1 VARTVAGPH
10 RHRYCEDN
18 FPESFSRTFQIR
30 YDECG
35 ADRAVRASAHL
46 QLFQEIAFGHS
57 AACGFPLTW
66 YEARRLF
73 WVTRRVHLAIHVR
86 AQYGEL
92 LTYTTRLAGAR
103 RVMARRVNTATRT
116 SDNALVATCL
126 TDWVFTR
133 DGAAAVRIHD
143 GLVAAFPAMSRPVA
157 PIALDDPAPPPT
169 AAHTAVH
176 VRASDLDGVGHVNH
190 PVYVDLLDDAVIR
203 AGGEGSV
210 TAHPRTYEV
219 QYHAA
224 IQPGDALRDVAWEDG
239 GRWRYRLERAD
250 GSLVLHGRLSPGEIP
265 VNG

>member
-1 VARTVAGPH
+1 MDH
-10 RHRYCEDN
+10 H
-18 FPESFSRTFQIR
+18 FPESFSQTFQIR

-35 ADRAVRASAHL
+35 ADRAVRAAAHL

-73 WVTRRVHLAIHVR
+73 WVTRRVHLVIHAR
-86 AQYGEL
+86 AQYGDV

-103 RVMARRVNTATRT
+103 RVMARRINTATRT
-116 SDNALVATCL
+116 SDRALVAACT

-133 DGAAAVRIHD
+133 DGAVAARID
-143 GLVAAFPAMSRPVA
+143 AGLVAAFPAMRRPVA
-157 PIALDDPAPPPT
+157 PIALDDPAPPP
-169 AAHTAVH
+169 AAVPAS
-176 VRASDLDGVGHVNH
+176 VRIRAGDLDGVGHVNH

-203 AGGEGSV
+203 AGGRESV
-210 TAHPRTYEV
+210 AAHPRTYEV

-224 IQPGDALRDVAWEDG
+224 IQPGDALRDVAWEDR

-250 GSLVLHGRLSPGEIP
+250 GSLLLHGRLSPEEIP
-265 VNG
+265 LNG